1 MVEAP
6 NKEKG
11 ELPYPNSPVKVGDV
25 LELSDTTTIN
35 GKTVYYKKYPPIHL
49 EVDMLNDFPHI
60 FRPMHWSEDR
70 TLDEMPKYL
79 RRIRS
84 GNEVVKV
91 HEYRLI
97 RGKRWVVPEWAKK
110 VGYDS
115 IVTDYLPATEA
126 EYLEYLKS
134 KNNESIK
141 RNSRT
146 AERCKI

>member
-60 FRPMHWSEDR
+60 FRKMHWSEGIGIID
-70 TLDEMPKYL
+70 MPKWVAANLYTKHRVYPVEYTL
-79 RRIRS
+79 IFSRIYIR
-84 GNEVVKV
+84 VVGDESWLDIETACNDWK
-91 HEYRLI
+91 L
-97 RGKRWVVPEWAKK
+97 
-110 VGYDS
+110 
-115 IVTDYLPATEA
+115 TPATEA

-134 KNNESIK
+134 MEK
-141 RNSRT
+141 
-146 AERCKI
+146 

>member
-60 FRPMHWSEDR
+60 FRQMHWSEGR
-70 TLDEMPKYL
+70 ALDEMPRWMRFIDDPGYVLKVDTYL
-79 RRIRS
+79 LGKVLFDKHTVWQRI
-84 GNEVVKV
+84 E
-91 HEYRLI
+91 
-97 RGKRWVVPEWAKK
+97 
-110 VGYDS
+110 
-115 IVTDYLPATEA
+115 DYTPATEA
-126 EYLEYLKS
+126 EYLEYLKW
-134 KNNESIK
+134 KEK
-141 RNSRT
+141 
-146 AERCKI
+146 